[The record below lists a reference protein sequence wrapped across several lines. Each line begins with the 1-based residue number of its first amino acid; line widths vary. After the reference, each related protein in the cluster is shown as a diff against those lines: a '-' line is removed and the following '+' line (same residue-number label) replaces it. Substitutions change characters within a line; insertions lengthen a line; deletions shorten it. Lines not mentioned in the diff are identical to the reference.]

1 MLTAEHVVRSVSNF
15 NEFIHEWEHWETFG
29 DFPPWKQTRLSF
41 LVLPNKWVKNTCK
54 LAFSESI
61 PWTNSLNLDKLLTTC
76 ELSNFSVCKVSDK
89 LMQKAFSK
97 LNVYF
102 LDATPKLAA
111 AAGDWI
117 VFLWASEYEL
127 LSLGNWNLGNW
138 RKLWTFIT
146 NWILFAQCQ

>member
-1 MLTAEHVVRSVSNF
+1 MNLSRSGST
-15 NEFIHEWEHWETFG
+15 EIETFRY
-29 DFPPWKQTRLSF
+29 FSPWNQTGLSF

-117 VFLWASEYEL
+117 VFLWASIMNYYHWEIGIWAIEENFERL
-127 LSLGNWNLGNW
+127 
-138 RKLWTFIT
+138 
-146 NWILFAQCQ
+146 